1 MSLFITFEGGEG
13 CGKSYQSKALLK
25 HLAGDCIPALLT
37 HEPGGTPLGE
47 NISRWLKWR
56 GEVKITSTGELLL
69 FSASRNQLVNEVIVP
84 ALVRGDV
91 VVCDRFYDSTIAYQ
105 GYGRGLDL
113 DIIRQINAFSTGGL
127 KPSLTIL
134 LDIPAKEGLTR
145 KSQLKQDRFE
155 KEKLAFHEQ
164 VRQGYLQL
172 ARDEPKRFFVVDAL
186 LTKPEVASM
195 IWDRVKKQFSKR

>member
-13 CGKSYQSKALLK
+13 CGKSYQSKTLFK
-25 HLAGDCIPALLT
+25 HLSDECIPSLLT

-56 GEVKITSTGELLL
+56 AELKLSATGELLL
-69 FSASRNQLVNEVIVP
+69 FSASRNQLVNEVIAP
-84 ALVRGDV
+84 ALLRGDV
-91 VVCDRFYDSTIAYQ
+91 VACDRFYDSTIAYQ

-113 DIIRQINAFSTGGL
+113 DTIKQINAISTGGL

-134 LDIPAKEGLTR
+134 LDIPAREGLAR
-145 KSQLKQDRFE
+145 KSHLNQDRFE
-155 KEKLAFHEQ
+155 KEKLVFHEQ

-172 ARDEPKRFFVVDAL
+172 ARDEPKRFLVVDAL
-186 LTKPEVASM
+186 LTKAEIASI
-195 IWDRVKKQFSKR
+195 IWDKVTKQLAKR